1 MTDHIITLLEFL
13 VQILIYVFMW
23 EQIGT
28 PKYSF
33 IKTTAIYYIQI
44 VLIYITILYSGP
56 GFTLQSILKNVI
68 GIEVILLLYK
78 DTFFKKILIYIICT
92 LWSAGSTVLAETIS
106 CRIFGV
112 TLEELSAAGPV
123 RTAGMI
129 IFQDIQLILVIFLC
143 LIYKRK
149 KDKAMGNIRSLTIML
164 MFAFVHFVFL
174 IMFYMDKIAVYSYK
188 NNIVQLVYQVMIII
202 MVIVQYYNTIRSQKL
217 LLAEQNMKN
226 LRSEIHH
233 TYEYYVLADKK
244 FSEISELRHDIQNQL
259 QAVKQLINSE
269 KNINAKNVID
279 QFQDHLLSTRSE
291 RFCSNPIINAVL
303 SVKMKEIKR
312 LGIQAEIELNGCEN
326 LPFEEYDICS
336 FFSNLLDNSIEALKK
351 FENSQERIIMIKS
364 EIKDNYYML
373 TVKNN
378 CKYDLNLEK
387 EQFPKTSKEE
397 PFHGYGLKIID
408 SITAKYNGSFHLIQQ
423 NGYVL
428 SNVSLKIET

>member
-13 VQILIYVFMW
+13 VQILIFVFLW
-23 EQIGT
+23 GQIGT

-44 VLIYITILYSGP
+44 VLIYITFLYSGP

-78 DTFFKKILIYIICT
+78 DAFLKKIFIYIICT
-92 LWSAGSTVLAETIS
+92 LWSAGSTIIAEAIS

-129 IFQDIQLILVIFLC
+129 IFEDIQLITVIFLC
-143 LIYKRK
+143 IIYKRK
-149 KDKAMGNIRSLTIML
+149 KEKAMGNIRSLSIML
-164 MFAFVHFVFL
+164 MFACVHFVFL
-174 IMFYMDKIAVYSYK
+174 IMFYMDKTAVYSLK
-188 NNIVQLVYQVMIII
+188 NNVVQLVYQVIIII

-269 KNINAKNVID
+269 KSISAQNIIE
-279 QFQDHLLSTRSE
+279 QFQDHLTSTRTE
-291 RFCSNPIINAVL
+291 RLCINPIINAVL
-303 SVKMKEIKR
+303 SVKMKEIKK

-336 FFSNLLDNSIEALKK
+336 LFSNLIDNSVEELKK

-364 EIKDNYYML
+364 EIIDNYYML

-378 CKYDLNLEK
+378 CMNDLNLEK

-397 PFHGYGLKIID
+397 PFHGYGLKIIN
-408 SITAKYNGSFHLIQQ
+408 SITAKYNGSFNLNQK
-423 NGYVL
+423 NGYFIA
-428 SNVSLKIET
+428 NASLKIE